1 MERFSF
7 LSFFISI
14 EAQAGIIKNHLE
26 GYQQQVPNVEQDHH
40 AHHHHRHHHHH
51 QEEESV
57 SEAAG
62 LGNPSP
68 FLFLPP
74 ALCDVTVS
82 ITIIILHYPV
92 LCGVTVISTTI
103 IITPWPLPLSI
114 FDLLKETVQHK
125 KRVLSFDPQATSMMY
140 VGLTMTSAAQFQ
152 MLRGRLD
159 SIAVSLFTI
168 RETAMLSEVDS
179 TSIAV
184 SLFLDWLSLSKNL
197 MLSRLDKPV
206 QLD

>member
-1 MERFSF
+1 
-7 LSFFISI
+7 
-14 EAQAGIIKNHLE
+14 
-26 GYQQQVPNVEQDHH
+26 
-40 AHHHHRHHHHH
+40 
-51 QEEESV
+51 
-57 SEAAG
+57 
-62 LGNPSP
+62 
-68 FLFLPP
+68 
-74 ALCDVTVS
+74 
-82 ITIIILHYPV
+82 
-92 LCGVTVISTTI
+92 
-103 IITPWPLPLSI
+103 
-114 FDLLKETVQHK
+114 
-125 KRVLSFDPQATSMMY
+125 MMY